1 MVFRYTLNM
10 NLIKPAL
17 GLALGLALFAAEPV
31 VTQARK
37 QIAEKK
43 YDEAITAL
51 EAANKA
57 NPKSAEV
64 KSTLVDALL
73 AKADSIMSDDSAPPR
88 TKYPT
93 ALRTYRQVLTVDK
106 DNKKAQS
113 NITTIEGIYKSMGR
127 PIPQ

>member
-1 MVFRYTLNM
+1 MFRYTLNM

>member
-1 MVFRYTLNM
+1 MT
-10 NLIKPAL
+10 A
-17 GLALGLALFAAEPV
+17 ALFAAEPV
-31 VTQARK
+31 VTQAKK

-51 EAANKA
+51 QAANKA
-57 NPKSAEV
+57 NPKSVEV
-64 KSTLVDALL
+64 KNILVEALL
-73 AKADSIMSDDSAPPR
+73 AKADSVMYDESAPPR

-106 DNKKAQS
+106 DNKKAQD
-113 NITTIEGIYKSMGR
+113 NVNTIENIYKSMGR

>member
-1 MVFRYTLNM
+1 MTFTR
-10 NLIKPAL
+10 PAL
-17 GLALGLALFAAEPV
+17 LLAVAAALIAAEPV
-31 VTQARK
+31 VTQAKK
-37 QIAEKK
+37 QIADKK

-51 EAANKA
+51 EAAGKS
-57 NPKSAEV
+57 NPKSAEI
-64 KSTLVDALL
+64 KATLVDALL
-73 AKADSIMSDDSAPPR
+73 AKADSVMYDDAAPPR

-113 NITTIEGIYKSMGR
+113 NIATIEGIYKSMGR